1 MTQVVTISATTAAF
15 AAEAIKP
22 KARMAGD
29 QPTDEAI
36 TLLQTKPPGEAAK
49 PRIVEPSASNTGLSL
64 MLMERGWQLQQ
75 ETYARVLRHY
85 AEMME
90 DEDPQNK
97 DEPPADD
104 PQADDETQ
112 AESDPLSAFA

>member
-1 MTQVVTISATTAAF
+1 MTQVVTVSATTAAY

-29 QPTDEAI
+29 QPADEAI
-36 TLLQTKPPGEAAK
+36 TLLQTRPPGETAK

-90 DEDPQNK
+90 DGEPQR
-97 DEPPADD
+97 DDQPPAED
-104 PQADDETQ
+104 QQ
-112 AESDPLSAFA
+112 AEEEEQAAFDPLSAFA